1 MLNLGKPF
9 ILTEVFN
16 KDVLEQ
22 HFGRH
27 RGRCGSNT
35 NPTLSDMDN
44 NMTHLRVIRSQ
55 AVYCASGN
63 SRQFNRDRTIDNTP
77 LLGRPRNNEI

>member
-22 HFGRH
+22 HFGHH
-27 RGRCGSNT
+27 RGQCGSNT
-35 NPTLSDMDN
+35 NPPLSDMDN
-44 NMTHLRVIRSQ
+44 NMTHLRVIKSQ
-55 AVYCASGN
+55 AAYCASGN
-63 SRQFNRDRTIDNTP
+63 TRQFNRGKTIDNNP